1 LWNESYY
8 LDFCAPPPGDAPIGH
23 VGGYV
28 RIGTYPNLGVI
39 WYWACV
45 VGPDRPLVTVIDQT
59 VPLPSAPGSLEIRHD
74 GLWADHNVETPLEHF
89 SLGLEAFGVG
99 LDDPADVYRG
109 AYGDRT
115 PVAFDLEWETDGP
128 VFRYPDIL
136 PRYEIPCRVHGEIR
150 VGHET
155 IELDG
160 FGQRDHSWGPRDWWS
175 SGWCWTAFR
184 MDDGARLHG
193 VTPQPTAGWSERD
206 GPIGTSTISPRSTP
220 ATAGGQPEGTWA
232 IGYDQEPRPDGG
244 IDQQVV
250 TAFAVETVPG
260 PEGIP
265 VAARFAM
272 NERVFDVVPLGWSP
286 QLLISPDGRAAR
298 FPRAMA
304 RFTEVGGALDGR
316 TGLGWFEL
324 NQPPRP

>member
-1 LWNESYY
+1 MELPEATPADERHHPPTDDPLWNESYY
-8 LDFCAPPPGDAPIGH
+8 LDFCAPPDGDTPRGAI
-23 VGGYV
+23 GGYV

-39 WYWACV
+39 WYWACI
-45 VGPDRPLVTVIDQT
+45 VGQDRPLVTVIDNT
-59 VPLPSAPGSLEIRHD
+59 VPLPSAAGSLEIRHD

-128 VFRYPDIL
+128 VFRYPDLL

-184 MDDGARLHG
+184 MDDGARVHG
-193 VTPQPTAGWSERD
+193 VTAQPAAG
-206 GPIGTSTISPRSTP
+206 
-220 ATAGGQPEGTWA
+220 WA
-232 IGYDQEPRPDGG
+232 IGYDQEPNPEGG
-244 IDQQVV
+244 VDQRVV
-250 TAFAVETVPG
+250 TAFAVDTTPG
-260 PEGIP
+260 AEGIP
-265 VAARFAM
+265 TRARFTM
-272 NERVFDVVPLGWSP
+272 NGRAFDVVPLGWSP
-286 QLLISPDGRAAR
+286 QLLVAPDGREAR

-324 NQPPRP
+324 NQPPAAAPEP